1 MEEKML
7 ARAAV
12 HRGKRRPVEFRSTR
26 SPRDLLISLPFRQ
39 PSDGA
44 RTPVTRSG
52 APRNV
57 AMQHGR

>member
-26 SPRDLLISLPFRQ
+26 SPRDLLISLPFRHG
-39 PSDGA
+39 SDA
-44 RTPVTRSG
+44 RTP
-52 APRNV
+52 APR
-57 AMQHGR
+57 ATAARAIPLQQGR